1 MNKHDQYVEQLYNRI
16 KDDYDSIE
24 RHVVLSSRHVMKAE
38 IDLIGYKDNH
48 VDVYEVK
55 CSFRIVKAK
64 KQLRRIHRL
73 LNVKENDI
81 SLLFYCG
88 MADKLER
95 IAA

>member
-1 MNKHDQYVEQLYNRI
+1 MLASKR
-16 KDDYDSIE
+16 S
-24 RHVVLSSRHVMKAE
+24 MKAE

-48 VDVYEVK
+48 IDVYEVK
-55 CSFRIVKAK
+55 CSFRICKARR
-64 KQLRRIHRL
+64 QLRRIERL
-73 LNVKENDI
+73 LSIPKNDI